1 MVQDKGNIARA
12 REGGGAMANANT
24 KKYLASEKYSA
35 IRKDLLDQL
44 ERNGTVGKYYTDLIE
59 DYMSFWV
66 DKCLL
71 IDDIQSRGVVV
82 TYNNGGGQSGKKRN
96 DSIADKIKVNVQML
110 NILNALGIKP
120 AQADGGDD
128 DPL

>member
-1 MVQDKGNIARA
+1 
-12 REGGGAMANANT
+12 MASAKT
-24 KKYLASEKYSA
+24 KKYLNCEKYQE
-35 IRKDLLDQL
+35 IRQDLLDQL
-44 ERNGTVGKYYTDLIE
+44 ERNGTVGKYYTDLVE

-71 IDDIQSRGVVV
+71 TDDIQSRGVVV

-110 NILNALGIKP
+110 NILNALQIKP
-120 AQADGGDD
+120 TQTEGDGD

>member
-1 MVQDKGNIARA
+1 MTR
-12 REGGGAMANANT
+12 
-24 KKYLASEKYSA
+24 KKAITVYLESDTYAE
-35 IRKDLLDQL
+35 IRQDLLDQL
-44 ERNGTVGKYYTDLIE
+44 ARNGTVGKYYVDLVE

-71 IDDIQSRGVVV
+71 TDDIQTRGVVV

-110 NILNALGIKP
+110 NILSALGIRP
-120 AQADGGDD
+120 AQAEAEGDGDSKD
-128 DPL
+128 ETL

>member
-1 MVQDKGNIARA
+1 
-12 REGGGAMANANT
+12 MANAKT
-24 KKYLASEKYSA
+24 KQYLESERYQEIKQ
-35 IRKDLLDQL
+35 DLLDQL
-44 ERNGTVGKYYTDLIE
+44 ERNGTVGKYYTDLVE

-66 DKCLL
+66 DKSLL
-71 IDDIQSRGVVV
+71 TDDIQSRGVVV

-120 AQADGGDD
+120 AQADGDDD

>member
-1 MVQDKGNIARA
+1 
-12 REGGGAMANANT
+12 MANAKT
-24 KKYLASEKYSA
+24 KQYLESERFREIKQ
-35 IRKDLLDQL
+35 DLIDQL
-44 ERNGTVGKYYTDLIE
+44 DRNGTVGKYYTDLVD
-59 DYMSFWV
+59 DYMNFWV

-71 IDDIQSRGVVV
+71 TDDIQSRGVVV
-82 TYNNGGGQSGKKRN
+82 SYNNGGGQSGKKRN

-120 AQADGGDD
+120 AQADGDDD